1 MSWGRG
7 DNDLIASNVLNPPR
21 GRTQGKY
28 IADARFINH
37 FLIKLTHATRCA
49 LTTGDE
55 HTKHAAVRNRASIS
69 HRHPLRAGPRGHHT
83 GNPVIDHAWAQLR
96 KIGGRVHAR
105 DQVNDRVK
113 DLTRQI
119 PVWPGPDDGV
129 IPVIGG

>member
-1 MSWGRG
+1 MPRRRSHDHLVTG
-7 DNDLIASNVLNPPR
+7 DVLNSPR
-21 GRTQGKY
+21 GRTQGTY
-28 IADARFINH
+28 SADARLIIH
-37 FLIKLTHATRCA
+37 FLIKLSHTTRCA
-49 LTTGDE
+49 ITTGDE

-69 HRHPLRAGPRGHHT
+69 HRHPLRAGPRGHYT

-96 KIGGRVHAR
+96 KISRRVHAR